1 MLSDTPFN
9 AEQWQQ
15 THQFIQ
21 ALDQHQA
28 LWLSGYLA
36 AMHGSVTNQK
46 TQTKD
51 AEQNILIAYGTETD
65 NCKKLAQSLFQQCQ
79 TAGINTEMADLA
91 NVRVRKL
98 KKLETLIII
107 TATHGDGDPPE
118 PITEFYEAIMAD
130 NAPKLSHLSFAV
142 LALGDSSYEH
152 YCVTGIYLDQKLEKL
167 GAKRLL
173 ERVDCDVDFEEPAS
187 KWQQNIL
194 LALPKTELSANQPLT
209 LAASTTSETVSKQN
223 PITVE
228 VLSNQNLSDLNRR
241 KPVHHLELSLEQ
253 ENFNIEP
260 GDAVGVFVH
269 NPPQLVAQV
278 LNSTLLSGKAIVIV
292 DDQSIALREALRS
305 KRDLTI
311 PSKNLLVLW
320 AKLTSCEPLQALL
333 EGDSKDLRSY
343 LKQQQVCDVLSAY
356 PASPEP
362 QELIDALRPL
372 QPRLYDVANS
382 LSVLDDELHLTVKAY
397 DYTFAN
403 RVEKGIASSYLL
415 SLQAGDEVSVYP
427 HKNARFRLPD
437 DTNTPL
443 ILIADGT
450 GIAPYRAFIQALAT
464 LPKAPPCWLVFSEQH
479 YEEDFLYQLDTQK
492 AYQDGVLSHIDTV
505 FYGDM
510 RFQNNTLA
518 TPLLNQGEQLINW
531 LKQGA
536 HIYLCGDKSRLETC
550 EQMLKVFVD
559 ENLTQGHWQ
568 QLAKAKIIHRN
579 LY

>member
-1 MLSDTPFN
+1 MLRDTPFN

-21 ALDQHQA
+21 ALDQQQA

-36 AMHGSVTNQK
+36 AMHGSSPSQDTH
-46 TQTKD
+46 TKD
-51 AEQNILIAYGTETD
+51 TGQHLLIAYGTETD
-65 NCKKLAQSLFQQCQ
+65 NSKKLAHSLLQQCQ
-79 TAGINTEMADLA
+79 TIGINAEVADLA

-98 KKLETLIII
+98 KKLGTLVII

-118 PITEFYEAIMAD
+118 PISEFYEAIMAD
-130 NAPKLSHLSFAV
+130 NAPQLNHLSFAV

-152 YCVTGIYLDQKLEKL
+152 FCVTGIYLDQKLEKL

-173 ERVDCDVDFEEPAS
+173 DRVDCDVDFEEAAS
-187 KWQQNIL
+187 QWQQNIVQV
-194 LALPKTELSANQPLT
+194 LPKTSPSTNQTISP
-209 LAASTTSETVSKQN
+209 TTSTKSEVVNKHN
-223 PITVE
+223 PIKVE
-228 VLSNQNLSDLNRR
+228 VLSNQNLSDPKRK
-241 KPVHHLELSLEQ
+241 KPVHHIELSLEQ
-253 ENFNIEP
+253 ESFSVEP
-260 GDAVGVFVH
+260 GDAVGVFVV
-269 NPPQLVAQV
+269 NPPDLVAQV
-278 LNSTLLSGKAIVIV
+278 LESTSLSAKAKVCV
-292 DDQSIALREALRS
+292 NDTTLPLDEALS
-305 KRDLTI
+305 KLRDLTI
-311 PSKNLLVLW
+311 PSKNLVTLW
-320 AKLTSCEPLQALL
+320 AKLTANEKLVQLL
-333 EGDSKDLRSY
+333 EGDSKSLREY
-343 LKQQQVCDVLSAY
+343 LKQQHLCDILKDF

-362 QELIDALRPL
+362 QALIEALRPL

-382 LSVLDDELHLTVKAY
+382 LNTIADELHLTVKAY
-397 DYTFAN
+397 DYEIAN

-415 SLQAGDEVSVYP
+415 NLQAGDEISIYP

-450 GIAPYRAFIQALAT
+450 GIAPYRAFIQALSS
-464 LPKAPPCWLVFSEQH
+464 LPKPPPCWLVFSEQH

-492 AYQDGVLSHIDTV
+492 AYRDAVLSHIDTV

-536 HIYLCGDKSRLETC
+536 HIYLCGDKTRLDAC
-550 EQMLKVFVD
+550 EHMLKTYVD
-559 ENLTQGHWQ
+559 DTLSQGHWQ
-568 QLAKAKIIHRN
+568 QLVKAKTIHRN